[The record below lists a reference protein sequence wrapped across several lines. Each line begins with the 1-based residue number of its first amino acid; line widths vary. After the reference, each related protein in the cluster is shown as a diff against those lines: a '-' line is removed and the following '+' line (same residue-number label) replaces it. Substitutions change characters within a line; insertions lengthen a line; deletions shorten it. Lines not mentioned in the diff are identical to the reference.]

1 MLMYTLHK
9 EQNALLLLL
18 ECNSIMFHAKSEI
31 PEATPSIPASRVASG
46 KPLIEIPEE
55 ETWRLI
61 QQTGILEA
69 AKNKK
74 QVEEGVSLGD
84 EIFNAVL
91 LIIPFSSLLL
101 LIEM

>member
-1 MLMYTLHK
+1 
-9 EQNALLLLL
+9 
-18 ECNSIMFHAKSEI
+18 MFHAKSEI
-31 PEATPSIPASRVASG
+31 PEAIPSNPASRVASG

-69 AKNKK
+69 AENQKE
-74 QVEEGVSLGD
+74 VEGVSLGD

>member
-1 MLMYTLHK
+1 
-9 EQNALLLLL
+9 
-18 ECNSIMFHAKSEI
+18 MFHAKSEV
-31 PEATPSIPASRVASG
+31 PEASPSNLASRVASG

-69 AKNKK
+69 AKNQKE
-74 QVEEGVSLGD
+74 VEEGVSLGD